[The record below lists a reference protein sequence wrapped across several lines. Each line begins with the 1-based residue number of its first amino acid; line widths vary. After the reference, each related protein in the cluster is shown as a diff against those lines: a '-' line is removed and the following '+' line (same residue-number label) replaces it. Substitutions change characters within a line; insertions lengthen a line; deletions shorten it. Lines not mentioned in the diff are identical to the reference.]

1 MKARKLK
8 EGQARVVWLLHLWC
22 AAPSQRASGK
32 FSRKNLMVGLERCLA
47 EGTRKVFKWLF
58 TCLYN
63 FFFRTQISDQWFLLI
78 GNKLNELRLFC
89 FLANPFM
96 LWCLLNDQR
105 HSRKWQPSLLKVW
118 RPHVQPWVRK
128 RKRLLLPKI
137 PSLRPVATGQG
148 EWAVWCGMLA
158 SPTLLQGILLGRDY
172 GSLNIRNLPKW
183 SFLHRPPHL
192 HILGPKTY
200 FEAYIFEICL
210 QQSLKA
216 KAKARVKA
224 SWEFSSGDRAGLVLS
239 SYRCW
244 LCIFPLNLGH
254 KVVIWV
260 MLSLQGAPPVDESC
274 LGLMLAV
281 VGRFQSWACNVSG
294 WVTIVG
300 HFVSWIILGLLVP
313 FLGLGP
319 DTQYSG
325 CLKKD

>member
-1 MKARKLK
+1 MTRGTVGNDSPVYWRCEDHMSSLESGKGKGCCSPKYRAYVLWPLVS
-8 EGQARVVWLLHLWC
+8 ESVVWGACKSHT
-22 AAPSQRASGK
+22 APGD
-32 FSRKNLMVGLERCLA
+32 LA
-47 EGTRKVFKWLF
+47 W
-58 TCLYN
+58 
-63 FFFRTQISDQWFLLI
+63 
-78 GNKLNELRLFC
+78 
-89 FLANPFM
+89 
-96 LWCLLNDQR
+96 
-105 HSRKWQPSLLKVW
+105 
-118 RPHVQPWVRK
+118 
-128 RKRLLLPKI
+128 KRLWI
-137 PSLRPVATGQG
+137 IEHQN
-148 EWAVWCGMLA
+148 LA
-158 SPTLLQGILLGRDY
+158 
-172 GSLNIRNLPKW
+172 KW
-183 SFLHRPPHL
+183 SFLHCPPHL

-224 SWEFSSGDRAGLVLS
+224 SWELSSGDRAGLVLS

-244 LCIFPLNLGH
+244 SCIFPLNLGH